1 MSRSFT
7 YQALI
12 LKTQSS
18 GESNRDAWFLTAEEG
33 LVRATVFGGPKSK
46 LRAHVSPFNRGT
58 LWIYHDPVRDSRK
71 VSDFDVQSWRPGL
84 RELYERTM
92 AADAIADTIL
102 TSHGGGGNWEEALS
116 LADSG
121 LDALENAGEALCA
134 RIFIHFLWN
143 WANIL
148 GLRPELG
155 RCSSCGTGHTAG
167 TSTAGPANMRSSID
181 GAAGLNGPLWYDQRE
196 GIFLCSSC
204 AGGMGGGTGI
214 SAGDTG
220 RLLPLSAGGQRWLA
234 AVEDLPGTE
243 LGRYSLDTVSLGQAR
258 AIVTAIMAEILGK
271 QLNTWNF

>member
-7 YQALI
+7 YQALV
-12 LKTQSS
+12 LKTHSS

-33 LVRATVFGGPKSK
+33 LIRATVFGGPKSK

-92 AADAIADTIL
+92 AADAMADTIL
-102 TSHGGGGNWEEALS
+102 ASHGGGGSWEEALS

-121 LDALENAGEALCA
+121 LDALESADEALCV

-148 GLRPELG
+148 GLRPELD
-155 RCSSCGTGHTAG
+155 RCGSCACE
-167 TSTAGPANMRSSID
+167 AGPD
-181 GAAGLNGPLWYDQRE
+181 GLLWYDQHE
-196 GIFLCSSC
+196 GNFLCSSC
-204 AGGMGGGTGI
+204 AGI
-214 SAGDTG
+214 SANGANDVNRG
-220 RLLPLSAGGQRWLA
+220 LLPLNAGGRRWLA
-234 AVEDLPGTE
+234 AVEDFDPAQ
-243 LGRYSLDTVSLGQAR
+243 LGRYSLDAVSLGQTR
-258 AIVTAIMAEILGK
+258 AVVTAIMAEILGK
-271 QLNTWNF
+271 HLTTWNF